1 VLVPLWGLTPSQIGY
16 LLGAS
21 YLGQFI
27 GALLFG
33 WLGEKY
39 GRIRPAAYATLIMA
53 VGSLACALTGN
64 FWQMF
69 VCRVFQGIG
78 VGGEMPV
85 AATYINELPRA
96 RGRGRVFLAYEH
108 IFAFGLLAANLLGAR
123 LGPIYG
129 GQALFV
135 LGTVPGLIIT
145 V

>member
-21 YLGQFI
+21 YIGQFI
-27 GALLFG
+27 GALVFG

-53 VGSLACALTGN
+53 IGSLICALTGN

-69 VCRVFQGIG
+69 FCRVFQGIG

-85 AATYINELPRA
+85 AATYINELSRA
-96 RGRGRVFLAYEH
+96 HGRGRFFLLYELIFPLGFLAT
-108 IFAFGLLAANLLGAR
+108 GLLGAQ
-123 LGPIYG
+123 LVPIYG
-129 GQALFV
+129 WQALFV
-135 LGTVPGLIIT
+135 L
-145 V
+145 